1 MVNHSVLQR
10 IFRDYFRSVNEC
22 LSVVLFFFFSMA
34 MAQPGIAQETVQPLM
49 LSFNSAQELALKE
62 NPQIQAAEK
71 SITQAKSE
79 LTSARG
85 RFMPDISAFGN
96 YTHNFEL
103 PVFTIDFGGR
113 QQTLRAGTEENIST
127 GLRLEQ
133 PIYMGGAI
141 RSGYQIAEINTDI
154 SSNQALLQQQAVL
167 IQVRQSFYRVLY
179 TNQLIEV
186 AQDALQNAER
196 NLEIVRKQSE
206 LGTASG
212 FDVLRAEVQVAN
224 TRPQLIAA
232 NHEHEQALTSLRTA
246 IGLDPTQPVQ
256 VRGDLTHQESEWTDS
271 SVKSLQVQAF
281 ENRFE
286 LRNMKMQQRIQQQ
299 NLSIAKANLLPKVS
313 ASSSWQYQM
322 QNKDVVFDRDKYYRS
337 IAGGINLSVPLFTGW
352 QNRSRVE
359 QAQVALNQISDTERQ
374 LRHQI
379 AAEVESAYFA
389 LVQAEE
395 QLISQQE
402 TVGQA
407 RKALQLAEIRFKEG
421 TSTQLDILNAQLAL
435 QQSQSNESQYLLQ
448 YNIARDQL
456 LRAMNILKIEQ
467 ELE

>member
-1 MVNHSVLQR
+1 MVNHNVFQHRFREQLQSLLR
-10 IFRDYFRSVNEC
+10 KSTS
-22 LSVVLFFFFSMA
+22 LLLFATLLTLTQS
-34 MAQPGIAQETVQPLM
+34 GLAQETPDALL
-49 LSFNSAQELALKE
+49 LSFQRAQELALSE
-62 NPQIQAAEK
+62 NPQIQSAEK
-71 SITQAKSE
+71 SVIQAESQV
-79 LTSARG
+79 TGARG
-85 RFMPDISAFGN
+85 RFLPDVSAFGN

-133 PIYMGGAI
+133 PIYMGGTL
-141 RSGYQIAEINTDI
+141 RSGHRIAEINTEI
-154 SSNQALLQQQAVL
+154 SSNQASLQQQAVL

-179 TNQLIEV
+179 TDQLISV
-186 AQDALQNAER
+186 ARDAIRNAER
-196 NLEIVRKQSE
+196 NLEIVRRQSE

-232 NHEHEQALTSLRTA
+232 EHQHEQALTSLRTA
-246 IGLDPTQPVQ
+246 IGLDPDQPIQVQ
-256 VRGDLTHQESEWTDS
+256 GELTHQESDWTDS
-271 SVKSLQVQAF
+271 SIQSLQKQAF
-281 ENRFE
+281 ENRYE
-286 LRNMKMQQRIQQQ
+286 LRNVQMQHQIRQQ
-299 NLSIAKANLLPKVS
+299 NLSIARGNLLPKVS

-322 QNKDVVFDRDKYYRS
+322 QNKDIVFDRDKYYRS
-337 IAGGINLSVPLFTGW
+337 IAGGINVSVPLFTGW
-352 QNRSRVE
+352 QNRSKVE
-359 QAQVALNQISDTERQ
+359 QAQVALNQVSDTERQ

-379 AAEVESAYFA
+379 AAEVESAYYA
-389 LVQAEE
+389 LIQAEE

-421 TSTQLDILNAQLAL
+421 TSTQLDVLNAQLAL
-435 QQSQSNESQYLLQ
+435 QQAQTNESQYLLQ

-456 LRAMNILKIEQ
+456 FRAMNLLKIES
-467 ELE
+467 

>member
-1 MVNHSVLQR
+1 MVNQNLFQKTLRKWCYSAMKTVFVLLL
-10 IFRDYFRSVNEC
+10 FGFPM
-22 LSVVLFFFFSMA
+22 VLT
-34 MAQPGIAQETVQPLM
+34 QPGRAQEASDPLV
-49 LSFNSAQELALKE
+49 LSFNRAQELALKE
-62 NPQIQAAEK
+62 NPQIRAAEK
-71 SITQAKSE
+71 SVTQAESQV
-79 LTSARG
+79 TGARG
-85 RFMPDISAFGN
+85 RFMPDVSAFGN

-141 RSGYQIAEINTDI
+141 RSGYQIAEFNTEI

-179 TNQLIEV
+179 TEQLIEV
-186 AQDALQNAER
+186 AQDALRNAER
-196 NLEIVRKQSE
+196 NLEIVRRQSE

-232 NHEHEQALTSLRTA
+232 NHQHEQALTSLRTA
-246 IGLDPTQPVQ
+246 IGLDPTQPINVEGELKQ
-256 VRGDLTHQESEWTDS
+256 QESKWTDS
-271 SVKSLQVQAF
+271 SIQSLQKQAF
-281 ENRFE
+281 ENRYE

-322 QNKDVVFDRDKYYRS
+322 QDKDVAFDRDKYYRS
-337 IAGGINLSVPLFTGW
+337 IAGGINVSMPLFTGW
-352 QNRSRVE
+352 QNRTKVE
-359 QAQVALNQISDTERQ
+359 QAQVALNQVTDTERQ
-374 LRHQI
+374 VRHQI
-379 AAEVESAYFA
+379 AAEVESAYYA

-395 QLISQQE
+395 QLLSQHE

-407 RKALQLAEIRFKEG
+407 RKALQLAELRFKEG
-421 TSTQLDILNAQLAL
+421 TSTQLDVLNAQLAL
-435 QQSQSNESQYLLQ
+435 QQAQTNESQYLLQ

-456 LRAMNILKIEQ
+456 LRAMNLLKIES
-467 ELE
+467 